1 MVELSDQDFEKLV
14 ADAMDDL
21 AEKVARNMDNVV
33 VVWAD
38 DPTEAQRIKM
48 KLRPYQTLFGLYE
61 GVPKPVRG
69 AGYNLVLPDKI
80 TVFKGPMMRAA
91 HTMDELKRIVHNT
104 VWHEI
109 AHHFGLSHEQIEAL
123 EHKDDHR
130 H

>member
-1 MVELSDQDFEKLV
+1 MVEVSDQEFEKLI

-38 DPTEAQRIKM
+38 EPTEAQRIKM
-48 KLRPYQTLFGLYE
+48 KLQPYQTLFGLYE
-61 GVPKPVRG
+61 GIPKPARG

-80 TVFKGPMMRAA
+80 TIFKGPIMRASQD
-91 HTMDELKRIVHNT
+91 MQQLKEFVHNT

-109 AHHFGLSHEQIEAL
+109 AHHFGLNHAQIEAL
-123 EHKDDHR
+123 EQDDNHS